1 VVQVVK
7 RVLNVVE
14 LREQAGKEV
23 IVVSEL
29 VLKPAE
35 VSLDAVAVKAA
46 ALSYVMENVVIAV

>member
-1 VVQVVK
+1 MK